1 MIFLASMNSRPVSH
15 KWKGSIT
22 QGVPS
27 RPPTTSPTPSLLTP
41 ILDTG
46 QLFVYFF
53 VKSKQALLLH
63 IMIFNY
69 TVNTCIICLQFLFFL
84 FTFELRSLH
93 AWTFTQF

>member
-53 VKSKQALLLH
+53 VKSKQTLLLH
-63 IMIFNY
+63 IIFNY
-69 TVNTCIICLQFLFFL
+69 TVNHFIICLLQ
-84 FTFELRSLH
+84 SL
-93 AWTFTQF
+93 